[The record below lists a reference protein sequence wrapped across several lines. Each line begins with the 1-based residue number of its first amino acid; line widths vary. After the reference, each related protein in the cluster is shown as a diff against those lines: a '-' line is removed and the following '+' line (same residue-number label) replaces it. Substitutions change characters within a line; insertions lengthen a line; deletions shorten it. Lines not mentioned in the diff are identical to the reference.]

1 MPIEYRVD
9 HERRVILSRI
19 HGTLTDEDAFGYQAA
34 LGSQP
39 DLAGYDELADMTDV
53 VEIVLPSPD
62 RVRDLAWFSA
72 TMDRPDRPSRI
83 AIVAPTDLAFGL
95 GRMYEAYRS
104 AHPGSNRNV
113 GVFRTRSEALAF
125 LGLVESPESLER
137 PLTAHS

>member
-9 HERRVILSRI
+9 HERRIILSRI
-19 HGTLTDEDAFGYQAA
+19 HGTLTDDDAFHYQAA
-34 LGSQP
+34 LGSRP
-39 DLAGYDELADMTDV
+39 ELAGYDELADMTDV

-72 TMDRPDRPSRI
+72 TMDRPDQPSRL

-104 AHPGSNRNV
+104 AHPGSNRSV
-113 GVFRTRSEALAF
+113 GVFRTRGEAVAF
-125 LGLVESPESLER
+125 LGLTEASQPSER
-137 PLTAHS
+137 PVTAHS